1 MPATSTS
8 LALTYVAVALT
19 GAADAVCQGSLFGVV
34 APMPERFTQA
44 LMGGTSFSGLVV
56 SALRVVSKAAFAG
69 SADGARGG
77 AVAYFA
83 VSALWVGACLGIF
96 AHLERTPVFQ
106 YHRRKH
112 ARERARESDRGDCAP
127 DGPDVAE
134 AASALLAAVDVL
146 PPLPPIPRVE
156 PTTTYQ
162 HYVRDLD
169 VDADVD
175 DAPPLAAG

>member
-1 MPATSTS
+1 MLLDEYHQPFD
-8 LALTYVAVALT
+8 
-19 GAADAVCQGSLFGVV
+19 DAVVYHPAHKLVLISMV
-34 APMPERFTQA
+34 AK
-44 LMGGTSFSGLVV
+44 GLHDVNV
-56 SALRVVSKAAFAG
+56 LKLPPPSTYAARPDFRVLSPGDDDAP
-69 SADGARGG
+69 ARSDASESPPPPRQVEYMAPYGRG
-77 AVAYFA
+77 ELAV
-83 VSALWVGACLGIF
+83 
-96 AHLERTPVFQ
+96 PV
-106 YHRRKH
+106 
-112 ARERARESDRGDCAP
+112 DRGDCAP

-175 DAPPLAAG
+175 DAPPLAAAG